1 MYTLLILFFMISIV
15 VSFLCSLWESVLL
28 SITPSYAH
36 LKRRDGGALGKR
48 LHAFKTDIDRPLA
61 AILTLNTIAHTVGA
75 IGVGAQATNIWA
87 EANPLIT
94 AVLIPASMTLAIL
107 ILSEIIPKTMGAIHW
122 QGLAPFTVASLVIID
137 KVLSPLVWLC
147 RQITNMLKRDRSHSV
162 FTHTEFLA
170 MGEIGVV
177 EGQVDTKQLEI
188 IENLLH
194 LHTIPVKEVMTPRV
208 VVNAAPEE
216 MTLRHFFNEN
226 KRLPFSRIPLYKGDS
241 KENVSGYFLK
251 QTLLSRL
258 LEGRG
263 NDSLA
268 TLKREIIIVHEA
280 YPIRD
285 LFNKMLRKHEQ
296 FALAVDEFGGMAGI
310 ATLED
315 VIEALLGT
323 EIIDESDRVEDM
335 RDEAQKKTARHA
347 RKHGWIYDSE
357 EEK

>member
-1 MYTLLILFFMISIV
+1 MYTLLLVFFTVSIV

-36 LKRRDGGALGKR
+36 LKQRDGGALGKR

-75 IGVGAQATNIWA
+75 IGVGTQAANIWA

-94 AVLIPASMTLAIL
+94 AVVIPATMTLAIL
-107 ILSEIIPKTMGAIHW
+107 ILSEIIPKTWGAIHW
-122 QGLAPFTVASLVIID
+122 QGLAPFTVASLVIVD
-137 KVLSPLVWLC
+137 RLLSPLVWLC
-147 RQITNMLKRDRSHSV
+147 RRITNMLKRDKSQSV

-177 EGQVDTKQLEI
+177 EGQVNTKQLEV

-194 LHTIPVKEVMTPRV
+194 LHTIPVKEVMTPRIV
-208 VVNAAPEE
+208 VTAAPEE
-216 MTLRHFFNEN
+216 MTLREFFNAN
-226 KRLPFSRIPLYKGDS
+226 KRLPFSRIPLYKGES

-251 QTLLSRL
+251 QTLLSKL

-268 TLKREIIIVHEA
+268 TLRREIIVVHKA

-285 LFNKMLRKHEQ
+285 LFNTLLERHEQ
-296 FALAVDEFGGMAGI
+296 FALVVDEFGGMAGI

-347 RKHGWIYDSE
+347 RKHGWIYKSD
-357 EEK
+357 EKK

>member
-1 MYTLLILFFMISIV
+1 MYTLLLVFFSISIV

-36 LKRRDGGALGKR
+36 LKLQDGGALGRR

-75 IGVGAQATNIWA
+75 VGVGAQAAAIWS
-87 EANPLIT
+87 EANPMIT
-94 AVLIPASMTLAIL
+94 AVLIPAGMTLAIL
-107 ILSEIIPKTMGAIHW
+107 ILSEIIPKTMGAMHW
-122 QGLAPFTVASLVIID
+122 QGLAPFTITALVVID
-137 KVLSPLVWLC
+137 RLLFPLVWLC
-147 RQITNMLKRDRSHSV
+147 QRITKLLKRDKTRSI
-162 FTHTEFLA
+162 FTQAEFLA

-177 EGQVDTKQLEI
+177 EGQVNSRQLEI

-194 LHTIPVKEVMTPRV
+194 LHTIPVRDIMTPRTV
-208 VVNAAPEE
+208 VHSASET
-216 MTLRHFFNEN
+216 MTIREFFNEN

-241 KENVSGYFLK
+241 KEDITGYFLK

-268 TLKREIIIVHEA
+268 TLRREIIVVHETF
-280 YPIRD
+280 PIRD
-285 LFNKMLRKHEQ
+285 LFNRLLEQHEQ
-296 FALAVDEFGGMAGI
+296 FTLVVDEIGGMEGI
-310 ATLED
+310 ATFED

-323 EIIDESDRVEDM
+323 EIVDESDWAENM
-335 RDEAQKKTARHA
+335 QDEAQRKWTRHA
-347 RKHGWIYDSE
+347 REHGLIYDPE
-357 EEK
+357 DEK